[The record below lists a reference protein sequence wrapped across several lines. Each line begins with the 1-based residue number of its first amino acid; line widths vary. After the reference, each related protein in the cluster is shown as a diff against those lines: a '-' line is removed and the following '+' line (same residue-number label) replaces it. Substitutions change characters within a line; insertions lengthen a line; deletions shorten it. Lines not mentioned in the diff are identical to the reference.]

1 MSEGNKTHKTI
12 YLKDYRP
19 PDYLIETVN
28 LEFDL
33 DETRTRVKSLL
44 TVLCNHDR
52 CEGIHPFVLNGRGPC
67 AQGHQARRTDVKRAQ
82 LQAR

>member
-1 MSEGNKTHKTI
+1 MTEASAHKTI

-44 TVLCNHDR
+44 TVVCNHDR
-52 CEGIHPFVLNGRGPC
+52 CEGIHPLVLSGRDLKLISVRIDG
-67 AQGHQARRTDVKRAQ
+67 
-82 LQAR
+82 